1 MARKTKASW
10 MERRLA
16 PDAQEESG
24 TPSHNHKKL
33 KNANNKNELGDFPG
47 HPMVK
52 TLHFHTHTHAQKNRM
67 CLEEDLPPEPPDKNS
82 VQPTARFQAYDI
94 LSREPSQAMMR
105 ALTYRTVRY

>member
-1 MARKTKASW
+1 

-33 KNANNKNELGDFPG
+33 KSANNKNELGDFPG

-52 TLHFHTHTHAQKNRM
+52 TLHFHTHTCTKNQNVLGGGFSPRASRQE
-67 CLEEDLPPEPPDKNS
+67 LSPTNS
-82 VQPTARFQAYDI
+82 
-94 LSREPSQAMMR
+94 
-105 ALTYRTVRY
+105 

>member
-1 MARKTKASW
+1 MARKTGASW

-33 KNANNKNELGDFPG
+33 KSANNKNELGDFPG

-52 TLHFHTHTHAQKNRM
+52 TLHFHTHTCTKK
-67 CLEEDLPPEPPDKNS
+67 PECAWRRIFPQS
-82 VQPTARFQAYDI
+82 LQT
-94 LSREPSQAMMR
+94 
-105 ALTYRTVRY
+105 RTQSNQQLDFRLMIS